1 SPPYNVSLGP
11 PKGSSS
17 SCSSEG
23 DTLRQ
28 HLLTRL
34 RSKLKIGLTRE
45 PIDLDYL
52 EFTCRQELYL
62 CNALS
67 RHIDMPTEMLQA
79 LRDLFRFVT
88 INIECISERN
98 RYVERIP
105 GQMGRPKLDIERESL
120 EELLETDLPVPCLA
134 KMRGV
139 SMSTLFRRMREF
151 GLSARRYSNM
161 SDEELDRMV
170 QDVKNEMPMAGYQM
184 VKERMRSQGVH
195 VQWRRVAASLHR
207 VDSLGIISTLA
218 ELGCVVRRTYS
229 VRGPLSLWHVDTN
242 HNLIR
247 YNIVLFGAVDGFS
260 RKVMVRADHGVENVE
275 IARFMFNVR
284 GTDRGSFMSGKS
296 VHNQRIEHLWLD
308 VKTCVT
314 SKYYNILQS
323 LEREQLLDVCS
334 SEDLFIVHA
343 VFLPKLKKDLE
354 SFVDGWNNH
363 PIRTE
368 SNMTPEQLWHCGIKE
383 ISIDQ
388 PENVEEPDIDWDIA
402 TNHDGEIDGE
412 IVVPEIESH
421 LTKEQIQMVQSLIEQ
436 SDPDMPARCL
446 YLTCRKHIFGTG

>member
-1 SPPYNVSLGP
+1 
-11 PKGSSS
+11 
-17 SCSSEG
+17 
-23 DTLRQ
+23 
-28 HLLTRL
+28 
-34 RSKLKIGLTRE
+34 
-45 PIDLDYL
+45 
-52 EFTCRQELYL
+52 
-62 CNALS
+62 
-67 RHIDMPTEMLQA
+67 MPTEMLQA

-170 QDVKNEMPMAGYQM
+170 QDVKNEMPMAGYRM
-184 VKERMRSQGVH
+184 VKGRLRSLGVH

-207 VDSLGIISTLA
+207 VDSLGIISRLA
-218 ELGCVVRRTYS
+218 GLGCVVRRTYS

-260 RKVMVRADHGVENVE
+260 RKVMCLSVATNNLASTAFAAFKEATEKHG
-275 IARFMFNVR
+275 IP
-284 GTDRGSFMSGKS
+284 S
-296 VHNQRIEHLWLD
+296 RIEHLWLD

-334 SEDLFIVHA
+334 SEDLFAVHA
-343 VFLPKLKKDLE
+343 VFLPKLRKDLE

-388 PENVEEPDIDWDIA
+388 PENVEDLEEPDIDWDIA
-402 TNHDGEIDGE
+402 TNHDGEMDGE
-412 IVVPEIESH
+412 IVVPQIESH
-421 LTKEQIQMVQSLIEQ
+421 LNEGQIQVVQSLIEQ